1 MGKGYR
7 MSYRLEGV
15 SDIQEL
21 MKGMDFKTQVTLL
34 TKTVEQA
41 GKPIVS
47 LAKTGAPVRSGA
59 LRKALGMVVRRYK
72 NNHLFL
78 AIIGARKGDFGMSRN
93 ASGIKSRKLTGKHP
107 LRPNEESISPE
118 NYIHLVELGHMQ
130 TKGEVA
136 PAFTRGVANTENE
149 KTRRNKKARDK
160 TFIKG
165 RPFLRPAFEA
175 GKAQAE
181 TALMAGFQTALARVW
196 SAQIRKIS
204 KTVTITSK
212 AA

>member
-1 MGKGYR
+1 MAKGFR

-41 GKPIVS
+41 GKPIVT
-47 LAKTGAPVRSGA
+47 LAKAGAPVRSGA
-59 LRKALGMVVRRYK
+59 LRKSLGMVVRRYT
-72 NNHLFL
+72 NNHLFM
-78 AIIGARKGDFGMSRN
+78 ASIGARRGDFGMSESP
-93 ASGIKSRKLTGKHP
+93 AGLKSRKLTGKHP
-107 LRPNEESISPE
+107 LRAGEEKISPE

-130 TKGEVA
+130 TRGEVA
-136 PAFTRGVANTENE
+136 PAFTKGVANTESG
-149 KTRRNKKARDK
+149 KTRRNKKARNK
-160 TFIKG
+160 AYIKG

-175 GKAQAE
+175 GKANAE
-181 TALMAGFQTALARVW
+181 TALMSGFQAALSRVW
-196 SAQIRKIS
+196 SAQIRRIS
-204 KTVTITSK
+204 KSVTITSK